1 MTEASQPDQLK
12 DSLKIAV
19 KRRGNLRRMFTNES
33 KKVAPIF
40 EKADKSEIAEDDF
53 EQLKASQQKLLDAR
67 PEMRQLD
74 KEIQNIHVILGEEET
89 SDQDFVDADNISD
102 THSVLLRQ
110 IDKILRR
117 DQQPQSSKS
126 ISHADSGT
134 SKQLK
139 HSALKLP
146 KMSLPVFDGD
156 RRKWL
161 SFWDVFKSEVHDVKD
176 ISNVTKFNF
185 LKGQLSE
192 QVKMRVE
199 GIMATEDNYN
209 LLVETLQDNYG
220 DKTAIKNAHCVALVT
235 MVKPQHTASALR
247 TFYDCLMSDMRSL
260 ATLDLPTTRYG
271 DFYVP
276 ILLEKLPEKLLTS
289 VLKEYPCANPTID
302 QLIEMIHNEVK
313 RLEQVAYI
321 SNNNQPCKSKPPP
334 PPKVPHAP
342 KPPLPKIPPINDIL
356 SETVPPGTATALPAA
371 ATPSDQSKRK
381 KFKQFK
387 GPKKVSCRFC
397 GPTSTHNTFQC
408 ELSIQDRISA
418 VTSKQLCFNC
428 LRGGHNT
435 TQCQSQFRCSVCRQ
449 PHHTTLHG
457 ASGLQSSLTTSP
469 ASVSMY
475 AAPTSENT
483 QHGEPTTTT
492 TLPSSFATRHSKNG
506 VNPNETLYSCPSEY
520 NAMTL
525 CHSQPN
531 PIILKTAVTSVNNGE
546 ITKKA
551 NIFFDEGSSLSYITT
566 QLAKELCIKP
576 HCSKTVCI
584 NTFGGT
590 RSNHTYLVGSV
601 NIITDEGAISID
613 TLIKDV
619 IVTPLDR
626 NSWADSLKSPHITS
640 LQLADDFSQTQFPVQ
655 ILIGLDAVWQFLK
668 PDVIYGYP
676 TAQASS
682 LGYVISGKLF
692 PTSDSTND
700 SQTVSQCFAAGH
712 SLDSYPFDDSEQYS
726 YARAKDLEVHNNV
739 ADFLKIETLGIE
751 DPRDTSQEDDFLE
764 RFQSQITYRD
774 GTYFV
779 PLPWLDNHPP
789 LPSNFNLA
797 HSRLQ
802 QVKKRLLKLD
812 LWKSY
817 ASIIADQL
825 DKGYVEAVPANEDPL
840 IKTDAH
846 YLSHFFVLRPESE
859 TTPIRVVFAANAGHV
874 SLNDCL
880 YTGPCLLKSLNTMIH
895 RFRANKYALVADIE
909 KAFMRI
915 KINEEDRN
923 YVRFLWFE
931 DGDPDKP
938 ITVYRYTS
946 VFFGGTS
953 SPFILNSTI
962 LHHLSK
968 YEKDQ
973 DPVVQFV
980 AQDLEE
986 KLYCDNVLTGADDE
1000 NTAIQYYTISR
1011 QVMKDADMNLRQW
1024 FTNSSALTTIIDKM
1038 GTGSERDHAG
1048 LLGMKWNP
1056 KEDTLQFPRKAV
1068 VIPSGVRFTKR
1079 QVLSS
1084 ASSTFDPIGLIS
1096 PVLVPAKKF
1105 ISFLWDKGFDW
1116 DEILPDELQ
1125 QQYNQI
1131 AKEVE
1136 AASAFVTSRYLGFDK
1151 TSPVEMHVFCDACP
1165 TTATGCCV
1173 FFVQN
1178 EKVRFIGSKAKL
1190 SSSKHARTVP
1200 QWELI
1205 AMVIGARLGAAI
1217 REMFSKDFPS
1227 ISSNYWTDSTICLHW
1242 LFSTKQLPVF
1252 IRNRTTEILRLTDL
1266 SSWSHVSSANNPAD
1280 ILSRGCSADE
1290 LLQSALW
1297 ERGPPWLTDHSL
1309 WPRWSPESL
1318 AEDDIVSATAVDS
1331 HAQATQSHTGSLQD
1345 MIEIS
1350 RFQSYERV
1358 LRTFS
1363 YVLRFI
1369 SNLKHA
1375 SGRSREA
1382 RQGPIVID
1390 LAIPVSTAADL
1401 SQAEVTILRAHQIQ
1415 HFRREREYLLKEQTR
1430 PTCPHFK
1437 PKPPLVRQ
1445 LNLKLN
1451 PDGLLV
1457 APGRLEHAMLE
1468 EDAREPILIAKK
1480 SQFTTLLVRS
1490 VHERQLHAGVRDT
1503 VVALR
1508 KRFWLPSARSEISR
1522 VLKQCVTCR
1531 YQKGGAYKLPPSPP
1545 LPDFRLNMVKPF
1557 STVGIDFT
1565 GHLMV
1570 KNGNKTEKCYVCLF
1584 TCSTTRNVNLEI
1596 VDDMTADQFLLAFR
1610 RHCAVYGTPSL
1621 ILCDNA
1627 KTFQKADEEIQK
1639 LFHVIEVQTVQHY
1652 FAQKRV
1658 QMRHIPA
1665 KSPHWGGMY
1674 ERLIGVV
1681 KMSIKKV
1688 LRRALISLPELQTL
1702 IKEVQ
1707 AVVNDRPITFVYHD
1721 VNDPEPLTP
1730 SKLLYG
1736 FSVTAL
1742 PHPVVDPEE
1751 LEDEDFNEHD
1761 QLNKALK
1768 RRSLL
1773 FQHFVQRFKS
1783 EYLSSLRERHVYQS
1797 KKQGSQEE
1805 IIKVGDVVLM
1815 HAENVPRSSW
1825 KLAIVKKLLR
1835 GRDGLVRAA
1844 EIKTN
1849 SGVTNRSIHLLYP
1862 LEVTLT
1868 DPKEHFTGTELQ
1880 IPQVETL
1887 RRSKRIASRPRPQYV
1902 ESVN

>member
-235 MVKPQHTASALR
+235 MVKPQRTASALR

-825 DKGYVEAVPANEDPL
+825 DKGYVEAVPTNEDPL

-874 SLNDCL
+874 SRNDCL

-1610 RHCAVYGTPSL
+1610 HNCAVYGTPSL

-1773 FQHFVQRFKS
+1773 FQHFVQRFKR

>member
-1 MTEASQPDQLK
+1 MTEASNPDQLK

-40 EKADKSEIAEDDF
+40 DKADEGEIAEDDF
-53 EQLKASQQKLLDAR
+53 EQLKASQQKLMDAR

-74 KEIQNIHVILGEEET
+74 KEIQNIHVILGEEDT
-89 SDQDFVDADNISD
+89 ADQDFVDADNISD

-247 TFYDCLMSDMRSL
+247 TFYDSLMSDMRSL

-334 PPKVPHAP
+334 PPK
-342 KPPLPKIPPINDIL
+342 PPLPKIPPINDVL

-371 ATPSDQSKRK
+371 VTPSDQFKRK

-418 VTSKQLCFNC
+418 VKSKQLCFNC
-428 LRGGHNT
+428 LRGGHAS

-469 ASVSMY
+469 ASVSMH
-475 AAPTSENT
+475 AAPASENT
-483 QHGEPTTTT
+483 QHGEPTTTP
-492 TLPSSFATRHSKNG
+492 TLPSSFASHHSENG
-506 VNPNETLYSCPSEY
+506 VNPNEALYSCPSEY
-520 NAMTL
+520 NAVTL

-584 NTFGGT
+584 NTFGGA
-590 RSNHTYLVGSV
+590 RSNNTYPVGSV
-601 NIITDEGAISID
+601 NIMTDEGAISID

-626 NSWADSLKSPHITS
+626 NNWADSLKSPHITS

-655 ILIGLDAVWQFLK
+655 ILIGLDAAWQFLK

-692 PTSDSTND
+692 PTIDSTND

-712 SLDSYPFDDSEQYS
+712 SLDSYPFGDSEWYS
-726 YARAKDLEVHNNV
+726 YARAKDLEVHSKV

-751 DPRDTSQEDDFLE
+751 DPRDTSKEDDFLE

-895 RFRANKYALVADIE
+895 RFRANKYAFVADIE

-938 ITVYRYTS
+938 IKVYRYTS

-1024 FTNSSALTTIIDKM
+1024 FTNSPALTTIIENM
-1038 GTGSERDHAG
+1038 GTGSERDQAG
-1048 LLGMKWNP
+1048 LLGMTWNP
-1056 KEDTLQFPRKAV
+1056 KEDTLQFPRKAI
-1068 VIPSGVRFTKR
+1068 VIPPGVKFTKR

-1178 EKVRFIGSKAKL
+1178 EKVRFIGSKVKL

-1227 ISSNYWTDSTICLHW
+1227 ISSYYWTDSTICLHW

-1345 MIEIS
+1345 LIEIS

-1375 SGRSREA
+1375 SGRSRES
-1382 RQGPIVID
+1382 RQGPSVID
-1390 LAIPVSTAADL
+1390 LAIPVSTAAEI

-1415 HFRREREYLLKEQTR
+1415 HFRQEREYLLKEQTR
-1430 PTCPHFK
+1430 PTCQHFK
-1437 PKPPLVRQ
+1437 PRPQLVRQ

-1457 APGRLEHAMLE
+1457 APSRLENAMLE
-1468 EDAREPILIAKK
+1468 QDTREPILITKK

-1508 KRFWLPSARSEISR
+1508 KRFWLPSARSEITR

-1545 LPDFRLNMVKPF
+1545 LPDFRLNMVQPF

-1639 LFHVIEVQTVQHY
+1639 LFQVIEVQTVQHH

-1783 EYLSSLRERHVYQS
+1783 EYLASLRERHVYQS

-1835 GRDGLVRAA
+1835 GSDGLVRAA

>member
-1 MTEASQPDQLK
+1 
-12 DSLKIAV
+12 
-19 KRRGNLRRMFTNES
+19 
-33 KKVAPIF
+33 
-40 EKADKSEIAEDDF
+40 
-53 EQLKASQQKLLDAR
+53 
-67 PEMRQLD
+67 
-74 KEIQNIHVILGEEET
+74 
-89 SDQDFVDADNISD
+89 
-102 THSVLLRQ
+102 
-110 IDKILRR
+110 
-117 DQQPQSSKS
+117 
-126 ISHADSGT
+126 
-134 SKQLK
+134 
-139 HSALKLP
+139 
-146 KMSLPVFDGD
+146 MSLPVFDGD

-475 AAPTSENT
+475 AAPTSKNT

-492 TLPSSFATRHSKNG
+492 TLPSSFATHHSKNG

-584 NTFGGT
+584 NTFGGA

-601 NIITDEGAISID
+601 NIMTDEGAISID

-655 ILIGLDAVWQFLK
+655 ILIGLDAAWQFLK

-712 SLDSYPFDDSEQYS
+712 SLDSYPFDDSERYS
-726 YARAKDLEVHNNV
+726 YARAKDLEVHNQV

-895 RFRANKYALVADIE
+895 RFRANKYAFVADIE

-1024 FTNSSALTTIIDKM
+1024 FTNSPALTTIIDKM

-1252 IRNRTTEILRLTDL
+1252 IRNRTTEILRLTGL

-1318 AEDDIVSATAVDS
+1318 AEDDVVSATAVDS

-1369 SNLKHA
+1369 SNLKRA

-1382 RQGPIVID
+1382 RQGPSVID

-1437 PKPPLVRQ
+1437 PRPPLVRQ

-1508 KRFWLPSARSEISR
+1508 KRFWLPSARSEITR

-1835 GRDGLVRAA
+1835 GSDGLVRAA